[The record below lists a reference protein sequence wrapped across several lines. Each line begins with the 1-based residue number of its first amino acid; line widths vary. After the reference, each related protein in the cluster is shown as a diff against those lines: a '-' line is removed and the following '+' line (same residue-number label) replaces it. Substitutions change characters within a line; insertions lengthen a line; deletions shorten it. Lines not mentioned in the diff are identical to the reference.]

1 MQARTHG
8 SRAQALDR
16 HAVFP
21 IKRPEP
27 LLDGRTRLVG
37 ARRASHRQP
46 PRPAVSAAPK
56 TAGPV
61 RPLITERLD
70 GQLRKDFRLFKL
82 FGECCDL
89 MGRINREETPPLVPC
104 LRNHG

>member
-16 HAVFP
+16 HAVFA

-27 LLDGRTRLVG
+27 RLDGRTRLVG
-37 ARRASHRQP
+37 AGVHLIGQP
-46 PRPAVSAAPK
+46 PRPAASAAPK

-89 MGRINREETPPLVPC
+89 MGRSNRGEMPPLVPC